1 MAEPL
6 ASIRALHFGASL
18 LLTGGWA
25 FMFIIARPVFSHGG
39 EDVETAHEV
48 FNRWWLGLM
57 GWSLLACFA
66 SGLLWLGVEAIAMS
80 GLAWS
85 EALTGDIIGT
95 VLTGTQF
102 GQVWELRM
110 VLIVLLAGYLALR
123 WRSVGVRRLS
133 VLDLGAGLLTGG
145 LLGSLAWVGHA
156 VGAEGGERWLHLA
169 MDAVHLLAAAAWLG
183 ALVPL
188 GFILAQARRSPA
200 PVWIDLARH
209 IIPRFSIL
217 GLVSVG
223 SLIVTGLANAYSTVG
238 DSAHLIATS
247 YGRLLLLKIA
257 LFGLMLLIAADNR
270 LRLTPQLLAA
280 AGQDKAVFQP
290 TAVGRLWRNVMVE
303 IGLGAAI
310 LFIVG
315 ALGIM
320 HPAVHILQ

>member
-6 ASIRALHFGASL
+6 ALIRALHFGASL
-18 LLTGGWA
+18 LLTGGWV
-25 FMFIIARPVFSHGG
+25 FMFIIARPVFSHSGR
-39 EDVETAHEV
+39 EMKTAHKV

-66 SGLLWLGVEAIAMS
+66 SGLLWLGAEAIAMS

-85 EALTGDIIGT
+85 RALTGDIIGA

-102 GQVWELRM
+102 GRIWELRA
-110 VLIVLLAGYLALR
+110 VLIVLLAGCLALR
-123 WRSVGVRRLS
+123 RHALATPWLS
-133 VLDLGAGLLTGG
+133 VLDFGAGLLSGS
-145 LLGSLAWVGHA
+145 LLASLAWIGHA

-238 DSAHLIATS
+238 DSAHLLATS
-247 YGRLLLLKIA
+247 YGRLLLLKLG
-257 LFGLMLLIAADNR
+257 LFGLMLVIAADNR
-270 LRLTPQLLAA
+270 LRLTPQLLATV
-280 AGQDKAVFQP
+280 GQDNAGFQP
-290 TAVGRLWRNVMVE
+290 NTVGRLRRNVMME
-303 IGLGAAI
+303 IGLEAAI

-320 HPAVHILQ
+320 HPAVHISQ

>member
-18 LLTGGWA
+18 LLTGGWV
-25 FMFIIARPVFSHGG
+25 FMFIIARPVFNHSGR
-39 EDVETAHEV
+39 EVKTAHEV

-57 GWSLLACFA
+57 GWSLLTCFA
-66 SGLLWLGVEAIAMS
+66 SGLLWLGAEAIAMS

-85 EALTGDIIGT
+85 QALTGEIIGT

-102 GQVWELRM
+102 GRIWELRA
-110 VLIVLLAGYLALR
+110 VLIVLLAGCLALR
-123 WRSVGVRRLS
+123 RHTLTTPWLS
-133 VLDLGAGLLTGG
+133 VLDFGAGLLSGG
-145 LLGSLAWVGHA
+145 LLASLAWIGHA
-156 VGAEGGERWLHLA
+156 VGAEGGEHLHLA

-223 SLIVTGLANAYSTVG
+223 NLIVTGLANAYSTVG

-247 YGRLLLLKIA
+247 YGRLLLLKLG
-257 LFGLMLLIAADNR
+257 LFGLMLMIAADNR
-270 LRLTPQLLAA
+270 FRLTPRLLAT
-280 AGQDKAVFQP
+280 AGQDNTGFQP
-290 TAVGRLWRNVMVE
+290 NAVGRLRRNVMME
-303 IGLGAAI
+303 IGLGAVI

-320 HPAVHILQ
+320 HPAVHISQ

>member
-18 LLTGGWA
+18 LLTGGWV

-66 SGLLWLGVEAIAMS
+66 LGLLWLGAEAIAMS

-85 EALTGDIIGT
+85 QALTGEIIGT

-102 GQVWELRM
+102 GRIWELRA
-110 VLIVLLAGYLALR
+110 VPIALLAGCLALR
-123 WRSVGVRRLS
+123 RHALATPWLS
-133 VLDLGAGLLTGG
+133 VLDLGAGLLSGG
-145 LLGSLAWVGHA
+145 LLASLAWIGHA
-156 VGAEGGERWLHLA
+156 VGVEGGERWLHLA
-169 MDAVHLLAAAAWLG
+169 MDAVHLLAAAWLG

-209 IIPRFSIL
+209 IVPRFSIL

-247 YGRLLLLKIA
+247 YGRLLLLKLG
-257 LFGLMLLIAADNR
+257 LFGLMLVIAADNR
-270 LRLTPQLLAA
+270 FRLTPRLLAT
-280 AGQDKAVFQP
+280 AGQDNTGFQP
-290 TAVGRLWRNVMVE
+290 NAVDRLWRHVIVE

-320 HPAVHILQ
+320 HPAVHISQ

>member
-6 ASIRALHFGASL
+6 ALIRALHFGASL

-25 FMFIIARPVFSHGG
+25 FMFIIARPVFSHS
-39 EDVETAHEV
+39 DKAVKTAHEV

-57 GWSLLACFA
+57 GWSLLTCFA
-66 SGLLWLGVEAIAMS
+66 SGLLWLGAEAITMS

-85 EALTGDIIGT
+85 QALTGDIIGT

-102 GQVWELRM
+102 GRIWELRA
-110 VLIVLLAGYLALR
+110 VLIVLLAGCLALR
-123 WRSVGVRRLS
+123 RHTLATPWLS
-133 VLDLGAGLLTGG
+133 VLDFGAGLLSGG
-145 LLGSLAWVGHA
+145 LLASLAWIGHA
-156 VGAEGGERWLHLA
+156 VGAEGGERLHLA

-188 GFILAQARRSPA
+188 VFILAQARHSPV

-223 SLIVTGLANAYSTVG
+223 SLIVTGLANAYFTVG

-247 YGRLLLLKIA
+247 YGRLLLLKLA

-270 LRLTPQLLAA
+270 LRLTPQLLATV
-280 AGQDKAVFQP
+280 GQDNAVFQP
-290 TAVGRLWRNVMVE
+290 TAVGRLRRNIIVE

-320 HPAVHILQ
+320 HPAVHISQ